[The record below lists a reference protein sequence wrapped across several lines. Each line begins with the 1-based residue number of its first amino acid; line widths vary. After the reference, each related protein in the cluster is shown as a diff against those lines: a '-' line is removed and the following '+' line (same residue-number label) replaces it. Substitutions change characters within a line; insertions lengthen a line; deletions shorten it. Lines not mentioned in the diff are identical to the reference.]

1 MLPTIRLPH
10 YCDLDLPAEPLLDPV
25 AFAVANAVEYTNLAA
40 HNQELAGHMSRDI
53 YVSRACTLAGVSLV
67 ALPDGATLLG
77 GGDFVLRIGNSPIA
91 EQYPPYFPTTPEHLI
106 AAAVSKHP
114 AAVVEKEC
122 LLIARFG
129 IFTWGHWLCELLP
142 KAVLVENAYPGRF
155 SFVLPEEVFAG
166 PAAALPFVRM
176 RESLAAY
183 GIDRERILALRA
195 DRDYRFSRLFAVTPL
210 WSDHML
216 HPGAAAAMRG
226 GLRARAEAP
235 SFRRLAIRRVPGWG
249 RELENF
255 AALEAPLRAEGF
267 VPRML
272 GVYPFVEQVAAFG
285 AAELVFA
292 VLGSDL
298 ANLVYAPEG
307 IKIIT
312 AAPAVFGDRFFY
324 ALLLER
330 GGRMVDLRG
339 PVTVPDR
346 QTAHRSAFAIDPAE
360 LTKGI
365 ARLTAACAPPG
376 AGAARS
382 A

>member
-1 MLPTIRLPH
+1 MLPAIRLPH

-25 AFAVANAVEYTNLAA
+25 AFAVPNAVEYTNLAA
-40 HNQELAGHMSRDI
+40 HNQELAGHMSRDV
-53 YVSRACTLAGVSLV
+53 YASRACTLAGVSLV
-67 ALPDGATLLG
+67 ALPDGATVLG

-91 EQYPPYFPTTPEHLI
+91 EQCPPYFAATPERLI

-114 AAVVEKEC
+114 AIGVEKEC

-129 IFTWGHWLCELLP
+129 ILTWGHWLCELLP

-155 SFVLPEEVFAG
+155 SFVLPDEIFAA
-166 PAAALPFVRM
+166 PAAALPFVRL

-216 HPGAAAAMRG
+216 HPGAAAAMRS
-226 GLRARAEAP
+226 GLRARAEAA
-235 SFRRLAIRRVPGWG
+235 SFRRLAVRRVPGWG

-255 AALEAPLRAEGF
+255 AALEAPLRAAGC

-272 GVYPFVEQVAAFG
+272 GVYPFLEQVAAFG
-285 AAELVFA
+285 AAEFVFA

-307 IKIIT
+307 IKVIA

-324 ALLLER
+324 ALVLER

-346 QTAHRSAFAIDPAE
+346 RTAHRSTFAIDPTE
-360 LTKGI
+360 LAKGI